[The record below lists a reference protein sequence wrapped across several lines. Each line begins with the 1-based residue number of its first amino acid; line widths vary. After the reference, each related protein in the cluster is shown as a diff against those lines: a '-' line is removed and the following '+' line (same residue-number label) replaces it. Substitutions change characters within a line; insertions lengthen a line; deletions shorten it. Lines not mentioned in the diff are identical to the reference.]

1 MHISGLSLIN
11 IYAGTLVSTGGES
24 SHRDT
29 MVTDSSPVVHP
40 PLYVSQYTTKTK
52 SKTGIYSYNVLQLT
66 IFVCIMHTLDS

>member
-40 PLYVSQYTTKTK
+40 PLSQYTTKTK